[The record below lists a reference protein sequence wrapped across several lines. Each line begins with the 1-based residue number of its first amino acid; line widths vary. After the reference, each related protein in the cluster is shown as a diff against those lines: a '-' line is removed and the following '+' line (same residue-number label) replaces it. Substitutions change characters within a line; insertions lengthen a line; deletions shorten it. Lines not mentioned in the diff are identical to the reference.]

1 MTKFTDKEKSD
12 LQQCIQINLTKGRP
26 ELIALIGALILNID
40 VPNVTLKETFDKII
54 QELKN
59 MNNGKLN
66 QDIVEILTD
75 ESKAKEAAKKIN
87 QELSK
92 LAAESQSNVKSVK
105 SKKAKQLTSPVDKIT
120 QILFDKTKNSCFYGD
135 EPEITKY
142 VGVGKKKKAPVTV
155 MVTIDVTKLKEN
167 ITLSNDVMLNP
178 FNRVIH
184 DAVISLYCEGNSH
197 FTEDMIYRL
206 LNGYRRLDKTPDGA
220 KQDIHNALT
229 KLMYTGIE
237 INTTN
242 EAKAFRIKNFTFKG
256 YVLPLTYT
264 KTIINGVE
272 RESWNILEKPPLLA
286 LAERK
291 KQITNCDIKLL
302 DTGLNLTQ
310 ENITLTHYLLEQILI
325 MQNEKSNRNNTILY
339 DTVYEYLGVDAPN
352 AETTK
357 TNRKRIRER
366 IRTILDAWTEA
377 GFIENYGEFLEGRK
391 FLGVHVK
398 FKSN

>member
-1 MTKFTDKEKSD
+1 MTKFTDKEKAE
-12 LQQCIQINLTKGRP
+12 LQEFIQRNFTK
-26 ELIALIGALILNID
+26 EQIAVLGVIAALALNI
-40 VPNVTLKETFDKII
+40 NVKGAAITEIFDKVI
-54 QELKN
+54 QELEN
-59 MNNGKLN
+59 MNDDKLN
-66 QDIVEILTD
+66 QGITEILTD
-75 ESKAKEAAKKIN
+75 ESKAKKFAEKIN
-87 QELSK
+87 HELSEFV
-92 LAAESQSNVKSVK
+92 ADSISNVKSVK

-142 VGVGKKKKAPVTV
+142 IGVGKKKKAPVPV

-237 INTTN
+237 INATN
-242 EAKAFRIKNFTFKG
+242 EAEAFRIKNFTFKG

-291 KQITNCDIKLL
+291 RQITNCDIKLL

-366 IRTILDAWTEA
+366 IRTILDAWTES

-391 FLGVHVK
+391 ILGVHVK